1 MEKMNSLICLK
12 KTLLGEKTLKKQK
25 YCMYISIFVNPI
37 FCVIQISDNL
47 R

>member
-12 KTLLGEKTLKKQK
+12 KTLLGEKILKKTKALYVYQ
-25 YCMYISIFVNPI
+25 YF
-37 FCVIQISDNL
+37 